1 MSKGMQ
7 RPMRQMPAWLVFSGV
22 AVGVVGAS
30 VKKHAESVGEL
41 VVSLRSRTDNSD
53 LAAAVALGHWGLVLL
68 VAGTVVVLA
77 GLVVIA
83 LADRRCRAMDPR
95 RRSVARR
102 GLMPANS
109 MPSEPSQQVDGVRAA

>member
-7 RPMRQMPAWLVFSGV
+7 RPMGQVPAWLVFSGV

-30 VKKHAESVGEL
+30 VRKHAESVAEF
-41 VVSLRSRTDNSD
+41 VFLRSRTGNSD
-53 LAAAVALGHWGLVLL
+53 LAAAVALGHWGWVLL

-95 RRSVARR
+95 RRSVARQ
-102 GLMPANS
+102 GLTPAPS
-109 MPSEPSQQVDGVRAA
+109 VPSEPSQRVDGVRAA